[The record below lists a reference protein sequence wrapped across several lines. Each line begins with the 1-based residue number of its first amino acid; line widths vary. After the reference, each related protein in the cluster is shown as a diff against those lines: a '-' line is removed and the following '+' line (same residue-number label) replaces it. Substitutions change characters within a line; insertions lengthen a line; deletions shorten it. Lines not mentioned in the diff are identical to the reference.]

1 MVSSIERKLEL
12 DEQSNIK
19 LSFRISKQVIQISLE
34 NVLNP

>member
-1 MVSSIERKLEL
+1 MVSSIEGNLEL

>member
-34 NVLNP
+34 KVLNP